1 MKDQFMFQLH
11 FQKCEIKSENTQR
24 LNKMNEQVTA
34 QLGSFTA
41 SEKVSLNKICFK
53 WIYDNKP

>member
-1 MKDQFMFQLH
+1 
-11 FQKCEIKSENTQR
+11 
-24 LNKMNEQVTA
+24 MNEQVTA